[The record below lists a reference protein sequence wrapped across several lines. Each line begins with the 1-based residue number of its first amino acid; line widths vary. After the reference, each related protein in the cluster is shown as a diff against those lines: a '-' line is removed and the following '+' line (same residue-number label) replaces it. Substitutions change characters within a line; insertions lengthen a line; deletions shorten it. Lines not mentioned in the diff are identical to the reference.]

1 MTAEVVINIALCA
14 YVAKLLLKM
23 NADIG
28 ENDIAKKY
36 DMVYNQYN
44 TNQADPTSKRH
55 KYG

>member
-1 MTAEVVINIALCA
+1 MV
-14 YVAKLLLKM
+14 KLLLKM

-44 TNQADPTSKRH
+44 TNQADPTSKQH